1 MRMALPRSEFSD
13 EASLWRKHYKL
24 QRVETSMPTL
34 EQNYP
39 EANDALKK
47 IEKRINTLEKDSMY
61 IASQLE
67 RFDTTKDTTSAE
79 IKAELARLYQTMTSM
94 KAALK
99 QDALMMIK
107 LTGELRNCLKDEQF
121 ALIKEKIDDIP
132 FEQFVTEQNLKK
144 GF

>member
-1 MRMALPRSEFSD
+1 
-13 EASLWRKHYKL
+13 
-24 QRVETSMPTL
+24 MPTL

-67 RFDTTKDTTSAE
+67 KFDTAKDTTTAE
-79 IKAELARLYQTMTSM
+79 IKTELVRLHQTMTSM

-99 QDALMMIK
+99 QDALVMVK
-107 LTGELRNCLKDEQF
+107 LTGELRNCLKEEQF
-121 ALIKEKIDDIP
+121 ALIKEKIDEIA
-132 FEQFVTEQNLKK
+132 FEQFVTQQNLKK